1 MDGSKCTAHERAAV
15 LSSRF
20 TVKLSL
26 SIRGKN
32 DYNRVDYYRALARNT
47 TEKIMKKVIC
57 QTAILLLLPLG
68 AVAFGQDMG
77 KLVEAVD
84 QDKAV
89 ESVDTDQM
97 KEAVSSG
104 DVDYKKAYDSVDKE
118 KAADSVDMEKVK
130 EAVAL
135 PE

>member
-1 MDGSKCTAHERAAV
+1 MDESECAAYERAAV
-15 LSSRF
+15 LSCRCP
-20 TVKLSL
+20 VKLSL
-26 SIRGKN
+26 SIRSDN
-32 DYNRVDYYRALARNT
+32 DDCYRAQAGKT
-47 TEKIMKKVIC
+47 TGKIMKKVIC
-57 QTAILLLLPLG
+57 LTAILLLLPLG
-68 AVAFGQDMG
+68 TVTFGQDMG

-89 ESVDTDQM
+89 ESVDTDQI

-104 DVDYKKAYDSVDKE
+104 DVDYKKAYDSVDKG